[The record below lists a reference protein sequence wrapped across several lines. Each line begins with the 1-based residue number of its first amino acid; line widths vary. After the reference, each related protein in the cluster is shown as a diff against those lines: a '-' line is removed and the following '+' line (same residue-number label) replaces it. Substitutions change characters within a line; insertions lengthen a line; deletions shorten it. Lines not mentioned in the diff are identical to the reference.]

1 MVLTSKGLTR
11 AIREMATV
19 PHPRKDLLVVSQDA
33 LQSPLCFAP
42 VTDYYCDVVL
52 DADRRSSKLLVFST
66 PLPNPPWNVCVSVS
80 VCECL
85 ETRDHAGLNETR
97 NTLQIRR
104 DACVAFARS
113 AVQQFATAR
122 QANST
127 HVCTSRMRKLP
138 TRSV

>member
-19 PHPRKDLLVVSQDA
+19 PHPRKDLLVVGQDA

-66 PLPNPPWNVCVSVS
+66 PLPNPPWNVCVCVG
-80 VCECL
+80 VCVWKLAIMRALMKQEIRYKFAEML
-85 ETRDHAGLNETR
+85 VLRSPEVPSSSS
-97 NTLQIRR
+97 QRR
-104 DACVAFARS
+104 DRL
-113 AVQQFATAR
+113 TAHTC
-122 QANST
+122 AP
-127 HVCTSRMRKLP
+127 LG
-138 TRSV
+138 

>member
-11 AIREMATV
+11 AIREMVTV

-66 PLPNPPWNVCVSVS
+66 PLPNPPWNVCVCVS
-80 VCECL
+80 VCVWKLAIMRALMKQEIRYKFAEML
-85 ETRDHAGLNETR
+85 VLRSPEVPSSSS
-97 NTLQIRR
+97 QRR
-104 DACVAFARS
+104 DRL
-113 AVQQFATAR
+113 TAHTC
-122 QANST
+122 AP
-127 HVCTSRMRKLP
+127 LG
-138 TRSV
+138 

>member
-11 AIREMATV
+11 AIREMVTV

-66 PLPNPPWNVCVSVS
+66 PLPTPPLECLCVCVG
-80 VCECL
+80 VCVWKLAIMRALMKQEIRYKFAEML
-85 ETRDHAGLNETR
+85 VLRSPEVPSSSS
-97 NTLQIRR
+97 QRR
-104 DACVAFARS
+104 DRL
-113 AVQQFATAR
+113 TAHTC
-122 QANST
+122 AP
-127 HVCTSRMRKLP
+127 LG
-138 TRSV
+138 

>member
-33 LQSPLCFAP
+33 LQSPLYFAP

-66 PLPNPPWNVCVSVS
+66 PLPNPP
-80 VCECL
+80 
-85 ETRDHAGLNETR
+85 
-97 NTLQIRR
+97 
-104 DACVAFARS
+104 
-113 AVQQFATAR
+113 
-122 QANST
+122 
-127 HVCTSRMRKLP
+127 
-138 TRSV
+138 